1 MIRGVLCFSGKD
13 SGRIVCTVC
22 GIVEF
27 FLQICPFLLDLL
39 LHRLV
44 CVTDKTKQ
52 QKKIKIKILPLATH
66 KRHAHAQ
73 THRNTHTH
81 TLISKLMVSLGS
93 HPKATGVWEKRFLE
107 KGFIIRTFAH

>member
-1 MIRGVLCFSGKD
+1 M
-13 SGRIVCTVC
+13 
-22 GIVEF
+22 
-27 FLQICPFLLDLL
+27 QICPFLLDLL

-52 QKKIKIKILPLATH
+52 QKKIKIKILPLVYEQHT
-66 KRHAHAQ
+66 KGMP
-73 THRNTHTH
+73 THRHTEIHTH

>member
-27 FLQICPFLLDLL
+27 FLQICPFLVDLL

-52 QKKIKIKILPLATH
+52 QKNKKIKILPLVYEQHT
-66 KRHAHAQ
+66 KGMP
-73 THRNTHTH
+73 THRHTEIRTHTH
-81 TLISKLMVSLGS
+81 THTDI
-93 HPKATGVWEKRFLE
+93 
-107 KGFIIRTFAH
+107 

>member
-52 QKKIKIKILPLATH
+52 QKKIKIKILPLVYEQHT
-66 KRHAHAQ
+66 KGMP
-73 THRNTHTH
+73 THRHTEIHTHTH
-81 TLISKLMVSLGS
+81 
-93 HPKATGVWEKRFLE
+93 
-107 KGFIIRTFAH
+107 

>member
-27 FLQICPFLLDLL
+27 FLQICPFLVDLL

-52 QKKIKIKILPLATH
+52 QKNKKIKILPLVYEQHT
-66 KRHAHAQ
+66 KGMP
-73 THRNTHTH
+73 THRHTEICTHTH
-81 TLISKLMVSLGS
+81 THTDI
-93 HPKATGVWEKRFLE
+93 
-107 KGFIIRTFAH
+107 